1 MTDNLRG
8 ILAVLASST
17 TFVVSDAI
25 VKLIAARLPAS
36 EIIVVR
42 GSMATVLLA
51 LGARLLGGWRPVSI
65 LLQPMMLLR
74 ILSAGAASCLVVLS
88 LRDLPLANVNAV
100 LQMTPLAVTAGAAI
114 VYGERVGPSRWL
126 AALIGFVGVLLIV
139 KPGSSIF
146 GAAAFTVLIALIF
159 TTTRDLTTRGL
170 SRDIP
175 AMFVGAAS
183 ACAISLSG
191 LVIVPFD
198 APWVMP
204 GAKDWQLMGISAVL
218 LFFGNT
224 LLITALRTGEI
235 GVVAPFRYAP
245 VPLSLGLGYL
255 WWGDVPDALA
265 VVGIVMVLSAGLALL
280 FSERQSLRARKPKP
294 PERTAHEPQAQ
305 PDEGEDRTR

>member
-25 VKLIAARLPAS
+25 VKLISARLPAS
-36 EIIVVR
+36 EIVVLR
-42 GSMATVLLA
+42 GAMATALLA
-51 LGARLLGGWRPVSI
+51 LGARLLGGWRPLSI

-74 ILSAGAASCLVVLS
+74 ILSAGAASCLVVVS

-126 AALIGFVGVLLIV
+126 AAFIGFAGVLLIV
-139 KPGSSIF
+139 KPGSSVF

-183 ACAISLSG
+183 AFSISLSG
-191 LVIVPFD
+191 FVIMPFD
-198 APWVMP
+198 TPWVMP
-204 GAKDWQLMGISAVL
+204 EAKDWQLMGISAVL

-265 VVGIVMVLSAGLALL
+265 VVGIVLVLSAGLALL
-280 FSERQSLRARKPKP
+280 FSERLSLRTRRKPNEIGK
-294 PERTAHEPQAQ
+294 
-305 PDEGEDRTR
+305 DRP

>member
-25 VKLIAARLPAS
+25 VKLISARLPAS
-36 EIIVVR
+36 EIVVLR
-42 GSMATVLLA
+42 GAMATALLA
-51 LGARLLGGWRPVSI
+51 LGARLLGGWRPLSI

-74 ILSAGAASCLVVLS
+74 ILSAGAASCLVVVS

-126 AALIGFVGVLLIV
+126 AAFIGFAGVLLIV
-139 KPGSSIF
+139 KPGSSVF

-183 ACAISLSG
+183 AFSISLSG
-191 LVIVPFD
+191 FVIMPFD
-198 APWVMP
+198 TAWVMP
-204 GAKDWQLMGISAVL
+204 EAKDWQLMGISAVL

-265 VVGIVMVLSAGLALL
+265 VVGIVLVLSAGLALL
-280 FSERQSLRARKPKP
+280 FSERLSLRTRRKPNEIGK
-294 PERTAHEPQAQ
+294 
-305 PDEGEDRTR
+305 DRP

>member
-1 MTDNLRG
+1 VTDNLRG
-8 ILAVLASST
+8 ILAVLTSST

-25 VKLIAARLPAS
+25 VKLISARLPAS
-36 EIIVVR
+36 EIVVLR
-42 GSMATVLLA
+42 GAMATLLLA
-51 LGARLLGGWRPVSI
+51 VGARVLGMWRPMSI

-74 ILSAGAASCLVVLS
+74 ILSAGAASCLVVFS

-114 VYGERVGPSRWL
+114 VYGERVGPSRSL
-126 AALIGFVGVLLIV
+126 AAFVGFAGVMLIV

-146 GAAAFTVLIALIF
+146 GPAAFTILVALIF

-183 ACAISLSG
+183 AAAISVAG
-191 LVIVPFD
+191 AIVAPFD

-204 GAKDWQLMGISAVL
+204 DWRDWQLMAVSAVL

-224 LLITALRTGEI
+224 LLIVALRTGEI

-245 VPLSLGLGYL
+245 VPLSLALGYL
-255 WWGDVPDALA
+255 WWGHVPDALA

-280 FSERQSLRARKPKP
+280 YSERLNLISRAKPKVTGSENP
-294 PERTAHEPQAQ
+294 
-305 PDEGEDRTR
+305 

>member
-8 ILAVLASST
+8 ILAVLTSST
-17 TFVVSDAI
+17 TFVVSDAV
-25 VKLIAARLPAS
+25 VKLISARLPAS
-36 EIIVVR
+36 EIVVVR
-42 GSMATVLLA
+42 GAMATFLLA
-51 LGARLLGGWRPVSI
+51 LGARLLGAWRPLSI
-65 LLQPMMLLR
+65 LLQPMMMLR
-74 ILSAGAASCLVVLS
+74 ILSAGAASCLVVVS

-100 LQMTPLAVTAGAAI
+100 LQMTPLAVTAGAAL

-126 AALIGFVGVLLIV
+126 AAGIGFMGVLLIV

-146 GAAAFTVLIALIF
+146 GPAAFTILTALVF

-183 ACAISLSG
+183 ACAIALSG
-191 LVIVPFD
+191 AVIAPFD

-204 GAKDWQLMGISAVL
+204 GAKDWLLMAGSAVL

-224 LLITALRTGEI
+224 LLIVALRTGEI

-255 WWGDVPDALA
+255 WWGDVPDRLA
-265 VVGIVMVLSAGLALL
+265 VLGIAMVLSAGLALL
-280 FSERQSLRARKPKP
+280 FSERLTILAGRKPE
-294 PERTAHEPQAQ
+294 ERGT
-305 PDEGEDRTR
+305 DRS